1 MNRRL
6 FLSTAAIAGA
16 GVALRSNVL
25 LAQAPP
31 SPASSGP
38 ADPKLVEDLIAAN
51 RILYK
56 QGVNDAFG
64 HVSVRHNRNPQRYL
78 LARSLAPNLVTP
90 DDLIEYDLDSN
101 PVNLRGRD
109 QYSERF
115 IHGEIYKARPDVN
128 SIAHSHTPE
137 VIPFTITSLP
147 FRPAFH
153 VASFLGAGIGVFDI
167 RTEFGMTNML
177 INDSPRGSALAKAL
191 GKDAAILM
199 RGHGAVVVGPTI
211 PHAVGRS
218 IYLVFNAKV
227 LKDAIDIGGPI
238 NYLDSREAQAQ
249 IDTGESRGYER
260 PWEMW
265 RQEVMGK

>member
-1 MNRRL
+1 MNRRS
-6 FLSTAAIAGA
+6 FLTMAAAAG
-16 GVALRSNVL
+16 GGIALRSMAL
-25 LAQAPP
+25 RAQAAT
-31 SPASSGP
+31 PASAGP
-38 ADPKLVEDLIAAN
+38 ADAKLIEDLIAAN
-51 RILYK
+51 RILYR

-64 HVSVRHNRNPQRYL
+64 HISVRHNRNPQRYL

-115 IHGEIYKARPDVN
+115 IHGEIYKSHPEVT
-128 SIAHSHTPE
+128 SVAHSHTPE
-137 VIPFTITSLP
+137 VIPFTVTPLQ
-147 FRPAFH
+147 FRPVFH
-153 VASFLGAGIGVFDI
+153 VASFLGSGVPVFDI
-167 RTEFGMTNML
+167 RKEFGMTNML
-177 INDSPRGSALAKAL
+177 INDSPRGKALADAL
-191 GKDAAILM
+191 GKNVAVLM

-227 LKDAIDIGGPI
+227 LKEAIDIGGPVT
-238 NYLDSREAQAQ
+238 YLDPQEAQAYM
-249 IDTGESRGYER
+249 DSGESRGYDR

-265 RQEVMGK
+265 KQEVMK